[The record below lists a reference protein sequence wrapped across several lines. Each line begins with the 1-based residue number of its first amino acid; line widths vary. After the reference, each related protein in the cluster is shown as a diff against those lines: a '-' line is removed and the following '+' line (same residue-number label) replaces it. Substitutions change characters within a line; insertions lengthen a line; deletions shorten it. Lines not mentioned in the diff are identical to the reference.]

1 MLVAVDRSRLRASV
15 EPDERLA
22 PPDGNDVA
30 PPQRV
35 DHPSVAVPG
44 GVPLRARPP

>member
-1 MLVAVDRSRLRASV
+1 VLVAVNRSRLRASV
-15 EPDERLA
+15 ESDERLA
-22 PPDGNDVA
+22 PPDGNGVA

-35 DHPSVAVPG
+35 DHPSVVAPG